1 MILAQCQRHQLSVA
15 SSSQKTRL
23 CKSIIQRISKLCR
36 RCSEQRKICESY
48 VTRGI
53 LQCCAI
59 IVFIWTS
66 TLKLNYDP
74 TSQCAYVTRFIKF
87 GPCIIDLSGFSNLL
101 HQKKNKIERKATID
115 WLSFCFN
122 FWSAFL
128 AVFKHVMSFIT
139 VVCKRAIKR

>member
-1 MILAQCQRHQLSVA
+1 MSRAPTIYFKFITKDPTL
-15 SSSQKTRL
+15 QKYHPTHFQTL
-23 CKSIIQRISKLCR
+23 YTMQWTKKD
-36 RCSEQRKICESY
+36 CESY
-48 VTRGI
+48 VTWSI

-74 TSQCAYVTRFIKF
+74 TSQCARVTRSIKF
-87 GPCIIDLSGFSNLL
+87 GPCIIDLSGFSSLL
-101 HQKKNKIERKATID
+101 HQKQNKMQRKATID

-139 VVCKRAIKR
+139 IECKRAIKR